1 MSNLFTGSDLNYI
14 TSMQGELMPD
24 LCTLRAVTNT
34 SDGSGGWTEGT
45 SDTANVPCRL
55 MMNSG
60 SESVRANQVTAER
73 SYILTIPKTYTITPR
88 TRVIKAGVT
97 YEVVSVND
105 GSSYV
110 TALRATCV
118 RVE

>member
-1 MSNLFTGSDLNYI
+1 MTLFTGSDMNYI
-14 TSMQGELMPD
+14 TFMQGELMPD
-24 LCTLRAVTNT
+24 LCTLRTVTNT

-55 MMNSG
+55 MMSSG
-60 SESVRANQVTAER
+60 RESVQANQVTAER
-73 SYILTIPKTYTITPR
+73 SYVLTIPKTYTITPR

-105 GSSYV
+105 GASFT
-110 TALRATCV
+110 TALRATMT
-118 RVE
+118 RVET

>member
-1 MSNLFTGSDLNYI
+1 MTLITGSDLSYI
-14 TSMQGELMPD
+14 KYMQGELMPD
-24 LCTLRAVTNT
+24 TCSLRTVTLS

-55 MMNSG
+55 MMSSG
-60 SESVRANQVTAER
+60 RESVQASQVTAER
-73 SYILTIPKTYTITPR
+73 SYILTIPSTYTLTPR
-88 TRVIKAGVT
+88 MRVVKAGVA
-97 YEVVSVND
+97 YEIISVND
-105 GSSYV
+105 GASFV